1 MKDLILDHKD
11 ELRMYGLVAYQLSGT
26 IHAGI
31 QFGHAVVEY
40 GLKYGKSPCYTQWA
54 ENDKTFIVLNGGTTN
69 SRLIDGIP
77 FGSLNQHVITLKEMG
92 IATAEFYEPDLG
104 EQLTATV
111 FIIPKQVYN
120 KKEYPGFED
129 YVKTLDFT
137 EEYQEFLIK
146 SFYDE
151 DGGPSP
157 LIGTYGGLT
166 PHLHMPTFEEYL
178 EIYTSWVDSLGG
190 VKNVKLREFLSQF
203 SFA

>member
-151 DGGPSP
+151 DA
-157 LIGTYGGLT
+157 
-166 PHLHMPTFEEYL
+166 HLHMPTFEEYF

>member
-92 IATAEFYEPDLG
+92 VAKAEFYEPDLG

-111 FIIPKQVYN
+111 FIVPKQVYN

-137 EEYQEFLIK
+137 EEYKEFLIE

-151 DGGPSP
+151 DA
-157 LIGTYGGLT
+157 
-166 PHLHMPTFEEYL
+166 HLHTPTFEEYL
-178 EIYTSWVDSLGG
+178 GIYSNWVDSLGG
-190 VKNVKLREFLSQF
+190 VGNVKLREFLSQF

>member
-40 GLKYGKSPCYTQWA
+40 GLEHGKSNIINDEVDIYTQWA
-54 ENDKTFIVLNGGTTN
+54 KNDKTFIILNGGTTN
-69 SRLIDGIP
+69 NRLIDGVP

-92 IATAEFYEPDLG
+92 VATAEFFEPDLG

-111 FIIPKQVYN
+111 FIVPKQVYN

-129 YVKTLDFT
+129 YVKTSDFT
-137 EEYQEFLIK
+137 EKHQEFLIK
-146 SFYDE
+146 YFYDE
-151 DGGPSP
+151 N
-157 LIGTYGGLT
+157 I
-166 PHLHMPTFEEYL
+166 HLHTPTSTFEEYL

-190 VKNVKLREFLSQF
+190 IENVKLREFLSQF

>member
-92 IATAEFYEPDLG
+92 VATAEFYEPDLG

-111 FIIPKQVYN
+111 FIVPKQVYN
-120 KKEYPGFED
+120 KKEFLNFD
-129 YVKTLDFT
+129 
-137 EEYQEFLIK
+137 EYTIQTT
-146 SFYDE
+146 SD
-151 DGGPSP
+151 
-157 LIGTYGGLT
+157 
-166 PHLHMPTFEEYL
+166 L
-178 EIYTSWVDSLGG
+178 EIALEVNEAYKRCNFENKNLKEKYEEWTKYMGG
-190 VKNVKLREFLSQF
+190 KTNVELRYFLSNF
-203 SFA
+203 KFA

>member
-40 GLKYGKSPCYTQWA
+40 GLEHGKSNIINDEVDIYTQWA
-54 ENDKTFIVLNGGTTN
+54 KNDKTFIILNGGTTN
-69 SRLIDGIP
+69 NRLIDGVP

-92 IATAEFYEPDLG
+92 VATAEFFEPDLG

-111 FIIPKQVYN
+111 FIVPKQVYN

-129 YVKTLDFT
+129 YVKISDFT
-137 EEYQEFLIK
+137 EKHQEFLIK
-146 SFYDE
+146 YFYDE
-151 DGGPSP
+151 N
-157 LIGTYGGLT
+157 I
-166 PHLHMPTFEEYL
+166 HLHTPTSTFEEYL

-190 VKNVKLREFLSQF
+190 IENVKLREFLSQF

>member
-40 GLKYGKSPCYTQWA
+40 GLKHGKSNVINDKVDTYTQWA
-54 ENDKTFIVLNGGTTN
+54 RNDKTFIILNGGTTN
-69 SRLIDGIP
+69 SRLIDGVP
-77 FGSLNQHVITLKEMG
+77 FGSLNQHVITLREMG

-111 FIIPKQVYN
+111 FIVPKQVYN
-120 KKEYPGFED
+120 KKEYLGFED

-151 DGGPSP
+151 DA
-157 LIGTYGGLT
+157 
-166 PHLHMPTFEEYL
+166 HLHMPTFEEYL